1 MLASYAVSTGLNPG
15 NKIIKGDQKTP
26 EGVFRIESEE
36 ESSEWTYDFD
46 DGKGPIKGSFGPYFL
61 RLQVNSGNLF
71 HNIVSD
77 FSFTSGKQ
85 FVGIGIHG
93 THLPNVIG
101 SRASHGCIRM
111 KNEDLLSLRAT
122 IRPGVP
128 VIIVPGEKDL
138 KQNRQKVSHE
148 ETKKPKP
155 KREKSKPSKKQSLQ
169 KARRNPN

>member
-1 MLASYAVSTGLNPG
+1 
-15 NKIIKGDQKTP
+15 
-26 EGVFRIESEE
+26 
-36 ESSEWTYDFD
+36 
-46 DGKGPIKGSFGPYFL
+46 
-61 RLQVNSGNLF
+61 
-71 HNIVSD
+71 
-77 FSFTSGKQ
+77 
-85 FVGIGIHG
+85 VGIGIHG